1 MSTTLD
7 WAEQAA
13 RSFEPRAS
21 RWSTPG
27 DLARDLEPNTVQTPA
42 LNLIDDA
49 LVDVEAGRTDRLI
62 ICMPP
67 QEGKSTRVTT
77 IGPLW
82 FLTRNPD
89 RRIAVVSYGQDL
101 ANQFGRAIRNHIV
114 TNAGQDDTL
123 DLGLRI
129 AADNGSASS
138 WQIDRHAGGVRS
150 VGLTGGLTGRP
161 ADALFIDDPI
171 SNMEQAQSSTYRDR
185 AWNFWQSVGSTRL
198 APGAPVVLVLTRWH
212 EDDLAGKLLAA
223 EDGHRWRVV
232 SIPAIAERTDD
243 PLGRDR
249 GEAMVSA
256 RGDRDWAAIRTSV
269 GEYVWSALYQQRPSP
284 AAGGLFKRLA
294 IRHWT
299 PMPDNPLGRPAIMC
313 RGRAVYLETLH
324 RFLTVDLAASTKT
337 SADYTAVG
345 VWGITLDGD
354 LVLLDGARARLDPS
368 KHWATVRQLR
378 DRWDAGTVYVEA
390 AMNATTMVH
399 EAGREGVP
407 IEPLQPDKD
416 KVTRAIPAA
425 ALADA
430 GRLWF
435 PSAAHAPWVTDWVD
449 EHAAFPNGAHDDT
462 VDTTGY
468 AARIRAAHWLPM
480 MSADQHRALEASSRE
495 LDLMT
500 VPL

>member
-1 MSTTLD
+1 MSVTLD

-13 RSFEPRAS
+13 RLFAPPAH
-21 RWSTPG
+21 RWATPG
-27 DLARDLEPNTVQTPA
+27 ALARDIEPNTIQTPA
-42 LNLIDDA
+42 LDLIDDA

-101 ANQFGRAIRNHIV
+101 ANQFGRGIRNHI
-114 TNAGQDDTL
+114 TSNAGQDDTL

-129 AADNGSASS
+129 APDNGSASS
-138 WQIDRHAGGVRS
+138 WQIAGRTGGVRS
-150 VGLTGGLTGRP
+150 VGLSGGLTGRP

-212 EDDLAGKLLAA
+212 EDDLAGRLLAA

-232 SIPAIAERTDD
+232 SIPAIAEHGDI
-243 PLGRDR
+243 LGRDPGVPMR
-249 GEAMVSA
+249 SA
-256 RGDRDWAAIRTSV
+256 RGNRDWAAIRASV
-269 GEYVWSALYQQRPSP
+269 GEYVWSALYQQRPAP

-299 PMPDNPLGRPAIMC
+299 SPHTTELGRRAILC
-313 RGRAVYLETLH
+313 GGREVYVETMW

-337 SADYTAVG
+337 SADYTAIG

-378 DRWDAGTVYVEA
+378 AKWDAGTVFVEA

-399 EAGREGVP
+399 EAGREQVH
-407 IEPLQPDKD
+407 IEPLHPDKD
-416 KVTRAIPAA
+416 KLTRAIPAA
-425 ALADA
+425 QRADA

-435 PSAAHAPWVTDWVD
+435 PAATEAPWVQDWLD
-449 EHAAFPNGAHDDT
+449 ELAAFPNGAHDDC
-462 VDTTGY
+462 VDVTAY
-468 AARIRAAHWLPM
+468 AARVAVEHWLPQM
-480 MSADQHRALEASSRE
+480 PATHTRAMQTAPRE